1 METRSERRNTISS
14 VKGRKEK
21 VSVLQ
26 DKDNVR
32 KKIKQRADR
41 GDGSNVSA
49 VRVKMEQ
56 GRGWRRA
63 VQRRAFNTQQKNT
76 TTTAAAA
83 VPHSH
88 NRE

>member
-32 KKIKQRADR
+32 KKINSERTEATGAMFQLS
-41 GDGSNVSA
+41 G
-49 VRVKMEQ
+49 
-56 GRGWRRA
+56 
-63 VQRRAFNTQQKNT
+63 
-76 TTTAAAA
+76 
-83 VPHSH
+83 
-88 NRE
+88 